1 MRKGQLPELAELT
14 RDQGHHTG
22 NTGIQAILGRSPRTL
37 RLVTALMHSPK
48 RREELDRIAGAS
60 NSPEL
65 VRQLR
70 GRGFTVPC
78 VMVSVIDRD
87 GREVK
92 AGEYSLSDRDK
103 AILRRWL
110 PEHKQAT
117 KGVQ

>member
-1 MRKGQLPELAELT
+1 MEKGQFPEQAELT
-14 RDQGHHTG
+14 LCTENHTA
-22 NTGIQAILGRSPRTL
+22 NLGIQAILGRSPRTL

-70 GRGFTVPC
+70 GRGFSVPC

-110 PEHKQAT
+110 PEHEQAA